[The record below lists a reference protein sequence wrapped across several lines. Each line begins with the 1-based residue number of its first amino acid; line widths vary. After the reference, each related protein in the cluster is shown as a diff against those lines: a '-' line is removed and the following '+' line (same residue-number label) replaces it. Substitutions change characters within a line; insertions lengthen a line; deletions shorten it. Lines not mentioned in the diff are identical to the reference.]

1 MFYANDLAMRICSL
15 LPSAT
20 EIAFSLGLGDS
31 IVGVTHEC
39 DYPAE
44 AKSKPIVVNS
54 VIDPHRSS
62 SEIDK
67 TITELLRNRKG
78 VYTIDL
84 SRFKEANPDLII
96 TQELCDVCAI
106 DYNEVVAASQS
117 LARKPEIISLAPALL
132 SGVLRDIE
140 VVGKATGKGR
150 EAEALVARLKQRIES
165 VRGQA
170 SRSDYRPRVACLEW
184 LEPIYNAGHWVPE
197 MVELAGGRDEL
208 GKKGRPSEKMA
219 WDRVVQSAPEIIV
232 LMPCGFDV
240 ERTLKEAHL
249 LHRLPGWGDLPAVRK
264 GNVFAVN
271 GSAYFNRSGPRLV
284 DGLEIM
290 AQIFHPEIFSG
301 KSGPEALRRVEP
313 SA

>member
-1 MFYANDLAMRICSL
+1 MRICSL

-20 EIAFSLGLGDS
+20 EIAFALGLGDFV
-31 IVGVTHEC
+31 VGVTHEC
-39 DYPAE
+39 DYPPE
-44 AKSKPIVVNS
+44 AKSKQIVVNS

-67 TITELLRNRKG
+67 TITELLRSRKG
-78 VYTIDL
+78 IYTIDL
-84 SRFKEANPDLII
+84 PRFKEANPDLIL

-117 LARKPEIISLAPALL
+117 LALKPEIISLAPTLL
-132 SGVLRDIE
+132 PDVLRDIE
-140 VVGKATGKGR
+140 LVGKATGKGR
-150 EAEALVARLKQRIES
+150 EAEAFVARLRERINR
-165 VRGQA
+165 VREQA
-170 SRSDYRPRVACLEW
+170 SRSNHRPRVACLEW

-208 GKKGRPSEKMA
+208 GKKGKPSEKMD
-219 WDRVVQSAPEIIV
+219 WNRVVQYAPEMIV
-232 LMPCGFDV
+232 LMPCGFDI
-240 ERTLKEAHL
+240 ERALKEAHL
-249 LHRLPGWGDLPAVRK
+249 LYRLPGWSDLPAVRK
-264 GNVFAVN
+264 GSVFAVN

-301 KSGPEALRRVEP
+301 KIDPDAARRIKP